1 MAAKPV
7 ESPTVFE
14 SPTVAPTSPTY
25 TPTEVVSEFDGDE
38 GLDEGYEGLP
48 ALSEADHLSSLRQ
61 DPYMLKEMQA
71 LGVMEKEVV
80 DVQAIDED
88 LWRMYIDRVVSRAEE
103 CFLAAVKHF
112 FWASGYCLLSE
123 LFGLNVCAIGG
134 FDVSNDEFSESSS
147 SEYEWVVCEEP
158 SPKQVAEPE
167 ESYEWV
173 VCEEPLLK
181 QVAEPELYEWVAC
194 EEPSPKRVAEPEP
207 KRRRI

>member
-167 ESYEWV
+167 
-173 VCEEPLLK
+173 
-181 QVAEPELYEWVAC
+181 LYEWVAC